1 MVAVVPTP
9 STKYINCETMIRQ
22 LTLPD
27 GLTVFSLNADETRF
41 VHREVF
47 GERCYWQHG
56 IELHDRDCVFDVG
69 ANIGLSALFFH
80 RQCSQ
85 LRIYAFEPS
94 PETFECLKA
103 NIERHEVAARL
114 FECGLSRESGT
125 AEFSFYPGNTVMSG
139 FHADLTV
146 DRSISKT
153 YMVNSGLSPQN
164 ADRMLGF
171 LFKKVTFPCR
181 LRTLSEIV
189 DEEHITQIHLLK
201 VDAEK
206 SERDVLAGIRAEH
219 WALIRQVV
227 IEVHDE
233 TGCLDEVRQLLA
245 GHGFQVTVEQE
256 PLLKG
261 TALFNLFATRR

>member
-1 MVAVVPTP
+1 
-9 STKYINCETMIRQ
+9 MIRK

-47 GERCYWQHG
+47 CERCYLRHG
-56 IELHDRDCVFDVG
+56 IELHDGDCIFDVG
-69 ANIGLSALFFH
+69 ANIGLSSILFH
-80 RQCSQ
+80 RECSGI
-85 LRIYAFEPS
+85 RIYAFEPS
-94 PETFECLKA
+94 PAAFECLKA
-103 NIERHEVAARL
+103 NVELHGIDARI
-114 FECGLSRESGT
+114 FECGLSSEPGT

-146 DRSISKT
+146 DRGISKT

-171 LFKKVTFPCR
+171 LFKKVTFPCQ

-189 DEEHITQIHLLK
+189 EEDDVTRIDLLK
-201 VDAEK
+201 IDAER
-206 SERDVLAGIRAEH
+206 SERDVLAGIRTEH
-219 WALIRQVV
+219 WALIRQVAV
-227 IEVHDE
+227 EVDDE
-233 TGCLDEVRQLLA
+233 TGCLDEVRRVLA
-245 GHGFQVTVEQE
+245 EHGFQVTVEQD

-261 TALFNLFATRR
+261 TALFNLFAIRR

>member
-1 MVAVVPTP
+1 
-9 STKYINCETMIRQ
+9 MIRQ

-47 GERCYWQHG
+47 SERCYLQHG
-56 IELHDRDCVFDVG
+56 IELHDGDCVFDVG

-80 RQCSQ
+80 RQCSH

-94 PETFECLKA
+94 PATFECLKA
-103 NIERHEVAARL
+103 NIEFHKVDARL
-114 FECGLSRESGT
+114 FECGLGRESGT
-125 AEFSFYPGNTVMSG
+125 ANFSFYPANTVMSG
-139 FHADLTV
+139 FHADLAI

-153 YMVNSGLSPQN
+153 YMVNSGFSPQN

-171 LFKKVTFPCR
+171 LFKEVTFPCR

-189 DEEHITQIHLLK
+189 DEERIAQIDLLK
-201 VDAEK
+201 LDVEK
-206 SERDVLAGIRAEH
+206 SEREVLAGIRAEH
-219 WALIRQVV
+219 WARICQVA

-233 TGCLDEVRQLLA
+233 TGCLDEVRRLLTE
-245 GHGFQVTVEQE
+245 HGFLVTVEQD

-261 TALFNLFATRR
+261 TVLFNLYATRR